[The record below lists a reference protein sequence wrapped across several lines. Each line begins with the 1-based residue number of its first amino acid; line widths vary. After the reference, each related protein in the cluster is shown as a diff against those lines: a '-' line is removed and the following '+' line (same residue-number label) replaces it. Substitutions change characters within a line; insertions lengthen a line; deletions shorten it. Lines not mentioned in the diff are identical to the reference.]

1 MIVGV
6 AFPWTLERL
15 LPSGSA
21 FLSFE
26 VGFVSDMIRK
36 EAFWRKACEC
46 SELFIEALCTLKW
59 FSSSIRADTFRLI
72 LEGRETNNYDR

>member
-26 VGFVSDMIRK
+26 VGFVSDMIWK
-36 EAFWRKACEC
+36 EAFRRKACEC
-46 SELFIEALCTLKW
+46 SELFIEVIMHFKMV
-59 FSSSIRADTFRLI
+59 FQFYSSRYFLFDSGGTGDT
-72 LEGRETNNYDR
+72 